1 MAGSTKLKWSPKDD
15 TAVNAQRELP
25 ALVTGFFATTR
36 RTMAEPNWPRNL
48 HRVRLASKKLRY
60 TLELFR
66 PIYSVTLEA
75 RLEKLKKLQDWL
87 GDANDAAAS
96 GKLLGNATIRNQA
109 VLREF
114 MEKRAAAQAAAF
126 TNYWKKTFDGKGQE
140 EWWTNFL
147 AHKARAP
154 K

>member
-1 MAGSTKLKWSPKDD
+1 MAAKPNLKWSNKD
-15 TAVNAQRELP
+15 AAANAKRELP
-25 ALVTGFFATTR
+25 RLVGQFFTATR
-36 RTMAEPNWPRNL
+36 RSIAARNWPRNL

-66 PIYSVTLEA
+66 SIYPAAFEA
-75 RLEKLKKLQDWL
+75 RLDELKKLQDWL

-96 GKLLGNATIRNQA
+96 GKLLGRATLRRHA

-114 MEKRAAAQAAAF
+114 LGKRAEAQAAAF
-126 TNYWKKTFDGKGQE
+126 TRYWKKTFDAEGQE
-140 EWWTNFL
+140 KWWTDFL
-147 AHKARAP
+147 ANKTLAT